1 VSKSSAG
8 PRLAAVAGVG
18 LAVGLIGLGVLSLI
32 YRDFTLQW
40 EPVPAGLRD
49 RAMLALASGAI
60 LTIAGLLLVIGRTRT
75 WGALLAGLFIGSW
88 VLGLHVPKVFA
99 RPSDLTVW
107 LALAE
112 CLAMSTGAL
121 LLFRGAGDGFG
132 RTCVILFGI
141 ACVIFGL
148 SHFAYAQFTASMIP
162 TWLPRRLELAYLT
175 GAIHMLTG
183 LALLIG
189 RWRRWAAGIEAAM
202 MTSFV
207 FLVHAPRVFAHP
219 TDRTE
224 LTLLFVA
231 ITLSSA
237 AWSLAAA
244 RAVD

>member
-1 VSKSSAG
+1 V
-8 PRLAAVAGVG
+8 AAG

-40 EPVPAGLRD
+40 EPVPGGVRD
-49 RAMLALASGAI
+49 RAMLAMASGAI
-60 LTIAGLLLVIGRTRT
+60 LALAGGLLLVGRTRA
-75 WGALLAGLFIGSW
+75 WGALLAGLFIGFW

-99 RPSDLTVW
+99 KPADLRGW
-107 LALAE
+107 LGLAE
-112 CLAMSTGAL
+112 CLAMSMGAL
-121 LLFRGAGDGFG
+121 LLFRGRGDGFG
-132 RTCVILFGI
+132 RICVVLFGA
-141 ACVIFGL
+141 ACLVFGL
-148 SHFAYAQFTASMIP
+148 SHFIYAQVTASMVP
-162 TWLPRRLELAYLT
+162 AWLPRRLELAYFT
-175 GAIHMLTG
+175 GAIHTLTG
-183 LALLIG
+183 LALIVG

-207 FLVHAPRVFAHP
+207 LLVHAPRVFAHP

-237 AWSLAAA
+237 AWSLAAS

>member
-1 VSKSSAG
+1 VSKSTAG
-8 PRLAAVAGVG
+8 PRITAVAAMG
-18 LAVGLIGLGVLSLI
+18 LAIGLIGLGVLSLI

-40 EPVPAGLRD
+40 EPVPAGLHD

-60 LTIAGLLLVIGRTRT
+60 LTISGLLLVIGRTRA
-75 WGALLAGLFIGSW
+75 WGALLAGLFIGLW

-99 RPSDLTVW
+99 KPSDLTVW

-121 LLFRGAGDGFG
+121 LLFRGAGDGLG

-189 RWRRWAAGIEAAM
+189 RWRRWAAAIEAAM

-207 FLVHAPRVFAHP
+207 LLVHAPRVYAHP

-224 LTLLFVA
+224 LTLIFVA
-231 ITLSSA
+231 ITLSAA
-237 AWSLAAA
+237 AWSVAAS

>member
-1 VSKSSAG
+1 M
-8 PRLAAVAGVG
+8 G

-40 EPVPAGLRD
+40 EPVPAGFRD
-49 RAMLALASGAI
+49 RQLLALASGAI
-60 LTIAGLLLVIGRTRT
+60 LTLAGLLLLIGRTRV
-75 WGALLAGLFIGSW
+75 WGALLAGLFIGAW

-99 RPSDLTVW
+99 APSSLTTW

-121 LLFRGAGDGFG
+121 LLFRGKGDGFG
-132 RTCVILFGI
+132 QTCVILFGL
-141 ACVIFGL
+141 ACLMFGA
-148 SHFAYAQFTASMIP
+148 SHFAYAQVTASMIP
-162 TWLPRRLELAYLT
+162 AWLPRRLELAYLT
-175 GAIHMLTG
+175 GAIHALMG

-207 FLVHAPRVFAHP
+207 VLVHAPRVFAHP

-237 AWSLAAA
+237 AWSVAASS
-244 RAVD
+244 AVD

>member
-1 VSKSSAG
+1 M
-8 PRLAAVAGVG
+8 G
-18 LAVGLIGLGVLSLI
+18 LAVGVVGLGVLSLI
-32 YRDFTLQW
+32 YRDFSLQW
-40 EPVPAGLRD
+40 EPVPAGLSD
-49 RAMLALASGAI
+49 RAMWALGSGAV
-60 LTIAGLLLVIGRTRT
+60 LTLAGLLLLVGRTRV
-75 WGALLAGLFIGSW
+75 WGALLVGLFIGGW
-88 VLGLHVPKVFA
+88 ALGLHVPKVFA
-99 RPSDLTVW
+99 APSNLTTW

-112 CLAMSTGAL
+112 CVAMSTGAL
-121 LLFRGAGDGFG
+121 LLFRGQGDGFG
-132 RTCVILFGI
+132 QTCVILFGV

-175 GAIHMLTG
+175 GAIHALTG

-237 AWSLAAA
+237 AWSVAAS

>member
-1 VSKSSAG
+1 MSKSSAG
-8 PRLAAVAGVG
+8 PRLAAVAAVG
-18 LAVGLIGLGVLSLI
+18 LAIGSIGLGVLSLI

-40 EPVPAGLRD
+40 EPVPAGLHD
-49 RAMLALASGAI
+49 RAVLALASGAI
-60 LTIAGLLLVIGRTRT
+60 LTLAGVLLLIGRSRA
-75 WGALLAGLFIGSW
+75 WGALLAGLFIGLW
-88 VLGLHVPKVFA
+88 VLGLHVPKVVVS
-99 RPSDLTVW
+99 PSDLTVW

-121 LLFRGAGDGFG
+121 LLFRGQGDAFG
-132 RTCVILFGI
+132 EVCVILFGI
-141 ACVIFGL
+141 ACLIFGL

-175 GAIHMLTG
+175 GAVHALTG

-189 RWRRWAAGIEAAM
+189 RWRRWAAVVEAAM

-207 FLVHAPRVFAHP
+207 LLVHAPRVFAHP

-237 AWSLAAA
+237 AWSVAGSK
-244 RAVD
+244 AVD

>member
-1 VSKSSAG
+1 
-8 PRLAAVAGVG
+8 
-18 LAVGLIGLGVLSLI
+18 
-32 YRDFTLQW
+32 
-40 EPVPAGLRD
+40 
-49 RAMLALASGAI
+49 
-60 LTIAGLLLVIGRTRT
+60 
-75 WGALLAGLFIGSW
+75 
-88 VLGLHVPKVFA
+88 
-99 RPSDLTVW
+99 
-107 LALAE
+107 
-112 CLAMSTGAL
+112 
-121 LLFRGAGDGFG
+121 
-132 RTCVILFGI
+132 VILFGV

-175 GAIHMLTG
+175 GAIHALTG

-237 AWSLAAA
+237 AWSVAAS

>member
-1 VSKSSAG
+1 MSKSTAG
-8 PRLAAVAGVG
+8 PRLTAVAAMG

-32 YRDFTLQW
+32 HRDFTLQW
-40 EPVPAGLRD
+40 EPVPAGVGD
-49 RAMLALASGAI
+49 RAMLALGSGAI
-60 LTIAGLLLVIGRTRT
+60 LAIAGLLLLIARTRA
-75 WGALLAGLFIGSW
+75 WGALLAGLFIGFW
-88 VLGLHVPKVFA
+88 VLGLHVPRVFA
-99 RPSDLTVW
+99 KPSDLTIW
-107 LALAE
+107 LGLAE

-121 LLFRGAGDGFG
+121 LLFRGKGDGFG
-132 RTCVILFGI
+132 QTCVILFGL
-141 ACVIFGL
+141 ACLIFGA

-175 GAIHMLTG
+175 GAIHILTG

-237 AWSLAAA
+237 AWSVAASN
-244 RAVD
+244 AVD

>member
-1 VSKSSAG
+1 MSRSSAG
-8 PRLAAVAGVG
+8 PRLAVVAAMG
-18 LAVGLIGLGVLSLI
+18 LAAGLIGLGVLSLI

-40 EPVPAGLRD
+40 EPVPAGIRD

-60 LTIAGLLLVIGRTRT
+60 LSLAGALLLLARTRA
-75 WGALLAGLFIGSW
+75 WGALLAGLFIGFW
-88 VLGLHVPKVFA
+88 VLGLHAPKVFA
-99 RPSDLTVW
+99 KPSDLTVW

-121 LLFRGAGDGFG
+121 LLFRGQGDGFG

-202 MTSFV
+202 MSSFV
-207 FLVHAPRVFAHP
+207 LLVHAPRVFAHP

-231 ITLSSA
+231 ITLSAA
-237 AWSLAAA
+237 AWSVAAS

>member
-1 VSKSSAG
+1 MSKSTAG
-8 PRLAAVAGVG
+8 PRLAVIAATG
-18 LAVGLIGLGVLSLI
+18 LAIGLVGLGVLSLV

-40 EPVPAGLRD
+40 EPVPGGLGD
-49 RAMLALASGAI
+49 RATLALGSGAI
-60 LTIAGLLLVIGRTRT
+60 LTLAGLLLLIARTRA
-75 WGALLAGLFIGSW
+75 WGALLAGLFIGLW
-88 VLGLHVPKVFA
+88 VVGLHVPKVFA
-99 RPSDLTVW
+99 APSNLATW

-112 CLAMSTGAL
+112 CLAISSGAL
-121 LLFRGAGDGFG
+121 LLFRGQGDGFG
-132 RTCVILFGI
+132 QTCVILFGV
-141 ACVIFGL
+141 ACVMFGL
-148 SHFAYAQFTASMIP
+148 SHFAYASFTASMIP

-175 GAIHMLTG
+175 GAVHALTG

-224 LTLLFVA
+224 LTMLFVA

-237 AWSLAAA
+237 AWSVAVS

>member
-8 PRLAAVAGVG
+8 PRLAAAAGTG

-40 EPVPAGLRD
+40 EPVPSGVHD
-49 RAMLALASGAI
+49 RAVLALASGAI
-60 LTIAGLLLVIGRTRT
+60 LALAGLLLLIGRTRV
-75 WGALLAGLFIGSW
+75 WGALLAGLFIGLW
-88 VLGLHVPKVFA
+88 VLGLHAPKVFV

-121 LLFRGAGDGFG
+121 LLFRGRGDGFG

-148 SHFAYAQFTASMIP
+148 SHFAYVQFTASMIP
-162 TWLPRRLELAYLT
+162 TWLPRRVELAYLT
-175 GAIHMLTG
+175 GALHMLTG

-189 RWRRWAAGIEAAM
+189 RWRRWAAAIEAAM
-202 MTSFV
+202 MSSFV
-207 FLVHAPRVFAHP
+207 LLVHAPRVFAHA

-231 ITLSSA
+231 ITLSAA
-237 AWSLAAA
+237 AWSVAASSA
-244 RAVD
+244 AD

>member
-1 VSKSSAG
+1 VSKSIAG
-8 PRLAAVAGVG
+8 PRLAAVAGMG

-32 YRDFTLQW
+32 YRDFSLQW
-40 EPVPAGLRD
+40 EPVPTGIHD
-49 RAMLALASGAI
+49 RERLSLASGAI
-60 LTIAGLLLVIGRTRT
+60 LSLAGVLLLFARTRA
-75 WGALLAGLFIGSW
+75 WGALLAGVFIGSW

-99 RPSDLTVW
+99 KPSDLTTW

-141 ACVIFGL
+141 ACMIFGL

-175 GAIHMLTG
+175 GAIHTLTG

-189 RWRRWAAGIEAAM
+189 RWRRWAAAIEAAM
-202 MTSFV
+202 MSSFV
-207 FLVHAPRVFAHP
+207 LLVHAPRVFAHP
-219 TDRTE
+219 SDRTE

-237 AWSLAAA
+237 AWSVAAS

>member
-1 VSKSSAG
+1 MSKSTAG
-8 PRLAAVAGVG
+8 PRLAVVAAMG

-40 EPVPAGLRD
+40 EPVPAGFAE
-49 RAMLALASGAI
+49 RATLALASGAV
-60 LTIAGLLLVIGRTRT
+60 LTLAGVLLLIGRTRA
-75 WGALLAGLFIGSW
+75 WGALLAGLFIGMW
-88 VLGLHVPKVFA
+88 VLGLHAPKVFA
-99 RPSDLTVW
+99 HPSSLTTW

-132 RTCVILFGI
+132 QTCVILFGV
-141 ACVIFGL
+141 ACLVFGL

-175 GAIHMLTG
+175 GAIHALMG

-189 RWRRWAAGIEAAM
+189 RWRRWAAAVEAAM

-231 ITLSSA
+231 ITLSAA
-237 AWSLAAA
+237 AWSVAASN
-244 RAVD
+244 AVD

>member
-1 VSKSSAG
+1 MA
-8 PRLAAVAGVG
+8 
-18 LAVGLIGLGVLSLI
+18 LAVGVIGLGVLSLI

-40 EPVPAGLRD
+40 EPVPAGLSD
-49 RAMLALASGAI
+49 RAMWALGSGAV
-60 LTIAGLLLVIGRTRT
+60 LTVAGLLLVVGRTRV
-75 WGALLAGLFIGSW
+75 WGALLVGLFIGAW
-88 VLGLHVPKVFA
+88 ALGLHVPKVLA
-99 RPSDLTVW
+99 APSNLTTW

-112 CLAMSTGAL
+112 CAAMSTGAL
-121 LLFRGAGDGFG
+121 LLFRGQGDGFG
-132 RTCVILFGI
+132 QTCVILFGV

-175 GAIHMLTG
+175 GAIHALTG

-219 TDRTE
+219 TDRAE

-237 AWSLAAA
+237 AWSVAAS